1 MRERVP
7 IPEHGQAAIAVC
19 ICEGAG
25 CPCCADGLAAPG
37 VQWSTGLRQLYESV
51 VREPLPES
59 FADLLLQLDQV
70 AND

>member
-1 MRERVP
+1 
-7 IPEHGQAAIAVC
+7 
-19 ICEGAG
+19 
-25 CPCCADGLAAPG
+25 